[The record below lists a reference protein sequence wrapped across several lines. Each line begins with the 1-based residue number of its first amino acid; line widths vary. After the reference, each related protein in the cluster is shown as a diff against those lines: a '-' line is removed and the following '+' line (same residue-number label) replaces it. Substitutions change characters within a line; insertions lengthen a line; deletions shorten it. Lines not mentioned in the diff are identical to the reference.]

1 MLEQIIE
8 PTLLQQ
14 FKEALEKSEN
24 VVVTCHKSP
33 DGDAAGSNLA
43 LKIILDKIGK
53 HATVVTPDNVP
64 DDMAFLPG
72 YNDIVPFSTEPE
84 KAAELIAAAD
94 LICCL
99 DFNGLSRLAGMGELV
114 GNAKCN
120 KLMVDHHINPE
131 PICNPTLS
139 FPQMTSTCELLYRI
153 LTAIGYADMIDLD
166 VATCIYT
173 GMMTDTGNFSYNSN
187 HAELYIIVA
196 DLVRRGVNKDRIYK
210 LTFGT
215 SSEARM
221 RLNCYAI
228 AEKMRLYPSH
238 KASLTILDKHDLRKF
253 NYQVGDTEALANM
266 PLAIPSVTWSVFFRE
281 EKGFVKVSMRSEG
294 DFHVNTLCAKYFN
307 GGGHANAAGGEYRGP
322 LRGAITTFHQI
333 LDDLTNNNVK
343 I

>member
-8 PTLLQQ
+8 PTLLTQ
-14 FKEALEKSEN
+14 FKEALENSGN

-43 LKIILDKIGK
+43 LKLILDKLGK
-53 HATVVTPDNVP
+53 KATVVTPDNVP
-64 DDMAFLPG
+64 EDMAVLYFA
-72 YNDIVPFSTEPE
+72 NM
-84 KAAELIAAAD
+84 AAAVGYALCFVLLV

-99 DFNGLSRLAGMGELV
+99 DFNGLSRLADMRELV
-114 GNAKCN
+114 ANAKCN

-131 PICNPTLS
+131 PICNPILS
-139 FPQMTSTCELLYRI
+139 YPQMTSTCELLYRI
-153 LTAIGYADMIDLD
+153 LVAIGYSDMIDLD

-196 DLVRRGVNKDRIYK
+196 DLVRRGVDKDRIYK
-210 LTFGT
+210 LTLGT

-228 AEKMRLYPSH
+228 AEKMRLFPSH
-238 KASLTILDKHDLRKF
+238 KASLTILDKRDLRKF

-266 PLAIPSVTWSVFFRE
+266 PLAIPMVVWSVFFRE
-281 EKGFVKVSMRSEG
+281 ERGFVKVSMRSEG

-307 GGGHANAAGGEYRGP
+307 GGGHANAAGGEYHGP
-322 LRGAITTFHQI
+322 LRGAIDTFHQI
-333 LDDLTNNNVK
+333 LRDLTENNVT